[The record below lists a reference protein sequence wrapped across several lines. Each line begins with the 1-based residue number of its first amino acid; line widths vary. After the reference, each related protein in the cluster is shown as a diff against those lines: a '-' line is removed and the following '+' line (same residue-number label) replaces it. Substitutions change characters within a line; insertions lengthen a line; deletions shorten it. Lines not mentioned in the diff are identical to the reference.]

1 MSAEFVQLFA
11 LARFG
16 FHFGPPSV
24 PRRSRAIRGDHRQMT
39 HHPFAAPTFRKGL
52 RGDNCGLTGIGQM
65 AKTATRG
72 RRKAPARG
80 KSKAGSSGGGLLPWA
95 VIGIAAIAGIA
106 AYDNWKSIRPMLAR
120 ESTPI
125 TRETAEPRPAARK
138 DTPPKQVALATP
150 TPTPKSAPLM
160 AQPLPQPLPPATIP
174 TPSVQPVKATPTSA
188 SPAVPE
194 TGAGKVAFG
203 YCGQGAHINCVGD
216 GGVFWYK
223 GEKIVIADM
232 ASPVAD
238 QARCADER
246 RVAFAAKSRLLA
258 LLNAGPFTMNAA
270 GKADPS
276 GASRVVS
283 RDGRSF
289 GGQLINEGLAR
300 KPGVAGGAWCA

>member
-1 MSAEFVQLFA
+1 
-11 LARFG
+11 
-16 FHFGPPSV
+16 
-24 PRRSRAIRGDHRQMT
+24 
-39 HHPFAAPTFRKGL
+39 
-52 RGDNCGLTGIGQM
+52 M

-72 RRKAPARG
+72 RRRAPARG
-80 KSKAGSSGGGLLPWA
+80 KSKARSSGGGLLPWA
-95 VIGIAAIAGIA
+95 VIGIAVIAGIA
-106 AYDNWKSIRPMLAR
+106 AYDNWKSIRPMLAGQ
-120 ESTPI
+120 PAALI
-125 TRETAEPRPAARK
+125 RETADTRPVARK
-138 DTPPKQVALATP
+138 DTPPKQVALAA
-150 TPTPKSAPLM
+150 PTPKAAPST
-160 AQPLPQPLPPATIP
+160 AQPLPPASIP
-174 TPSVQPVKATPTSA
+174 TPSVQPVKASPSPA

-194 TGAGKVAFG
+194 TGTAAFG

-232 ASPVAD
+232 ASPVVD

-270 GKADPS
+270 GKGDPS
-276 GASRVVS
+276 GAPRVVS

-300 KPGVAGGAWCA
+300 KPGTAGGAWCA

>member
-1 MSAEFVQLFA
+1 
-11 LARFG
+11 
-16 FHFGPPSV
+16 
-24 PRRSRAIRGDHRQMT
+24 
-39 HHPFAAPTFRKGL
+39 
-52 RGDNCGLTGIGQM
+52 M

-80 KSKAGSSGGGLLPWA
+80 KSKARSGGGGLLPWV

-125 TRETAEPRPAARK
+125 TRETAEPKPAPRK
-138 DTPPKQVALATP
+138 DMPPKQVALATP
-150 TPTPKSAPLM
+150 AVKTTPPT
-160 AQPLPQPLPPATIP
+160 AQPQPLPPATIP
-174 TPSVQPVKATPTSA
+174 TPSVQPVKATPTVT
-188 SPAVPE
+188 SPAVSE
-194 TGAGKVAFG
+194 TGTVAFG

-232 ASPVAD
+232 ASPVVD

-276 GASRVVS
+276 GAPRVVS
-283 RDGRSF
+283 RDGRS
-289 GGQLINEGLAR
+289 
-300 KPGVAGGAWCA
+300 